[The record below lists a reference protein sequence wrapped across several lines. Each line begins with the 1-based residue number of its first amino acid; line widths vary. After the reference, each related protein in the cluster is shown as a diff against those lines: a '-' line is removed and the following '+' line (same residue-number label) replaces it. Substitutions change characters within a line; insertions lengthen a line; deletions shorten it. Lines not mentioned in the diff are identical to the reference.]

1 MIGIIQG
8 DIGSVDYSSYTV
20 SDTGSRPFPVLV
32 GAGTDDMID
41 RSSHPGSLARSRLLD
56 QADKN
61 SLNPK
66 P

>member
-1 MIGIIQG
+1 MIGLIQG
-8 DIGSVDYSSYTV
+8 DTGSVDYSSYKV

-41 RSSHPGSLARSRLLD
+41 RSSHPGSLARSRLSD
-56 QADKN
+56 QADN
-61 SLNPK
+61 TCLNPK